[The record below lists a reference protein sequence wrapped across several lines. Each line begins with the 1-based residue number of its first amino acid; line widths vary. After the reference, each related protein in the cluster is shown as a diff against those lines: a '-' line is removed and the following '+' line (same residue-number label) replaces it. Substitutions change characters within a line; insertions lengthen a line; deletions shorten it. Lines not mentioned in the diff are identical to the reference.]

1 MGTQADEAQ
10 WSLTEKEKQ
19 TLRLMVRGH
28 DAKSIARSL
37 DLSVHTINERLRD
50 ARRKMAVSSS
60 REAARLLLEAEGDGT
75 APHSLG
81 DTRIGEDDRAAA
93 AETGDASPGG
103 AGPASRRP
111 FLIIGAILM
120 TMILGLLAL
129 SGALP
134 LAAPSEAPAATQAA
148 PDRAVVA
155 AAEQFLTLVDQGRW
169 DDSYR
174 ATGAAFRKL
183 NSAKVWADVSEKVR
197 TPLGAMLS
205 RSFASQQDLPAPP
218 AGYQVVKFQTR
229 FANKAEAVETVS
241 LEREGGAWRVVGV
254 TIE

>member
-1 MGTQADEAQ
+1 
-10 WSLTEKEKQ
+10 
-19 TLRLMVRGH
+19 
-28 DAKSIARSL
+28 
-37 DLSVHTINERLRD
+37 
-50 ARRKMAVSSS
+50 
-60 REAARLLLEAEGDGT
+60 
-75 APHSLG
+75 
-81 DTRIGEDDRAAA
+81 
-93 AETGDASPGG
+93 
-103 AGPASRRP
+103 
-111 FLIIGAILM
+111 M

-134 LAAPSEAPAATQAA
+134 LAAPSEAPAATQTA

-183 NSAKVWADVSEKVR
+183 NTAKVWAEVSEKVR

-229 FANKAEAVETVS
+229 FANKPEAVETVS